1 MAYFMVMGGLLLS
14 VSFTFGWI
22 LWRSGQWALG
32 RLPGSKSAARRKQR
46 PKRPATPKKATP
58 RKAPASKAAASK
70 ATSAKAKPRKPAA
83 TRARK
88 PAKPAE
94 PWGLTVWLSHWRFA
108 VPLSLLASLLYGLTR
123 LAQFGMTQ
131 RPSEVPAGY
140 HALVSVLGWA
150 AVGLLGLAAIN
161 LLARWRCY
169 RASNR

>member
-1 MAYFMVMGGLLLS
+1 MLS
-14 VSFTFGWI
+14 VSFTLGWI
-22 LWRSGQWALG
+22 VWRSGQWALG
-32 RLPGSKSAARRKQR
+32 RMPGSKRVARRKQR
-46 PKRPATPKKATP
+46 PVTPKKAVP
-58 RKAPASKAAASK
+58 RKAAASK
-70 ATSAKAKPRKPAA
+70 ATAAKATPRKPAA
-83 TRARK
+83 PRARK

-108 VPLSLLASLLYGLTR
+108 VPLSLLASLLYGFTR

-140 HALVSVLGWA
+140 HGLVSVLGWA

-169 RASNR
+169 RASAK